1 MYPRSKKRFTFN
13 IISSYVALGILAVFA
28 AFFIY
33 NEFKTYVSTK
43 NSEGDSAKL
52 LHTNRLLS
60 NLYEAENLS
69 KLALKTKKPDDL
81 KAYAIKV
88 DSINTIIDSL
98 KPLVKNNPNYLISQL
113 DSVQGL
119 LQQKVY
125 NSAELRKLMVEN
137 ENSTSFDAVL
147 EAFHRMEVE
156 MGRITAESFV
166 PNFEQLPPS
175 TQKSIREYVAL
186 LNKNIPSTNSNVDAN
201 NIDSI
206 LQVSRSILNKAIT
219 EAAANERSLIQKELQ
234 IYRTDLELSQ
244 KMRSIIAGF
253 EREMAQKAQ
262 LDNAN
267 QRLAMQRTTRLAGG
281 ALLLG
286 LLIVIFFT
294 FMISKDYWKV
304 QRYREQLEEEKK
316 YSEFLLKS
324 REQLIST
331 VSHDLR
337 TPLNTIS
344 GYTELM
350 EHSGLSGKQLGYLK
364 NVKSASG
371 YVENLVNDLL
381 DYSKLEAGRM
391 NLDRVPFLLPSL
403 IRETLV
409 HFGEVNSK
417 KDVELRSEID
427 ERLEK
432 PIVSDPFR
440 IRQVLTNLVGNALK
454 FTDKGHV
461 MISAILEEKA
471 GRPWVKIEVED
482 TGIGIKPEKQ
492 QLIFQEFAQA
502 NESTEKKY
510 GGYGLGLTISK
521 KLTELL
527 GGTIQMKSTENQG
540 STFTVSFP
548 VEFGE
553 MPVEADTTKPVLP
566 NGTLRLCAIDD
577 DVTMLKLLEDI
588 CQINAIHIVTHSKF
602 KELEKEGNLSYDVV
616 LTDIQMPGTD
626 GFTVLEK
633 LRGMGYENPVIA
645 MTGQKITD
653 KSVYTQ
659 AGFEDVLQ
667 KPFSNISLLDVL
679 ARTGHSSLSNGSAG
693 TALAVPDPQSS
704 YFSIKNILPFL
715 ESPKAVREV
724 LEVFLENTDKNME
737 LLFSHISS
745 PDFSEIRAI
754 AHKMLPMF
762 RQLEAHEAIPLL
774 ENMERLSDDTKGKKV
789 FGMLTGLEKTIS
801 HLNGDIKD
809 YLVKL
814 PIDIG

>member
-1 MYPRSKKRFTFN
+1 MYPRSKKRFTFK
-13 IISSYVALGILAVFA
+13 IISSYVALGILAVLA

-33 NEFKTYVSTK
+33 NEFKTFVSGK

-81 KAYAIKV
+81 KAYAVKV

-98 KPLVKNNPNYLISQL
+98 KPLVKNPNFLIPQL
-113 DSVQGL
+113 DSVQAL
-119 LQQKVY
+119 LQQKVF

-156 MGRITAESFV
+156 MGRITPESFV
-166 PNFEQLPPS
+166 PNFQQLPPS

-186 LNKNIPSTNSNVDAN
+186 LNKNIPSAKGNVDAN

-219 EAAANERSLIQKELQ
+219 EAAANERSLIQKEFQ

-253 EREMAQKAQ
+253 EREMAQKVQ

-344 GYTELM
+344 GYSELM
-350 EHSGLSGKQLGYLK
+350 EHSGLSGKQLNYLK
-364 NVKSASG
+364 NVRSASG

-381 DYSKLEAGRM
+381 DYSKLEAGRV
-391 NLDRVPFLLPSL
+391 NLERVPFILSNL
-403 IRETLV
+403 IRETSL
-409 HFGEVNSK
+409 HFREVNSK
-417 KDVELRSEID
+417 KEVELQLEID
-427 ERLEK
+427 ENLEK

-440 IRQVLTNLVGNALK
+440 IRQILTNLVGNAFK
-454 FTDKGHV
+454 FTQKGHV
-461 MISAILEEKA
+461 KISAVLEDKRDEQ
-471 GRPWVKIEVED
+471 WVRIRVKD

-527 GGTIQMKSTENQG
+527 NGRLYLESVENEG
-540 STFTVSFP
+540 SIFTVRIP
-548 VEFGE
+548 VAFGE
-553 MPVEADTTKPVLP
+553 MPIAEDLP
-566 NGTLRLCAIDD
+566 QEKTLEGFLTLCAIDD
-577 DVTMLKLLEDI
+577 DTNMLKLLEDI
-588 CQINAIHIVTHSKF
+588 CQVHAIDIKTYTNF
-602 KELEKEGNLSYDVV
+602 KEIEEVESISCDVV
-616 LTDIQMPGTD
+616 LTDIQMPGID
-626 GFTVLEK
+626 GFSVLK
-633 LRGMGYENPVIA
+633 RLRELGYENPVIA
-645 MTGQKITD
+645 MTGQQITD
-653 KSVYTQ
+653 KSVYTG
-659 AGFEDVLQ
+659 AGFTDVLQ
-667 KPFSNISLLDVL
+667 KPFSNTSFLDILGKV
-679 ARTGHSSLSNGSAG
+679 GHSINGTGATTTSIPG
-693 TALAVPDPQSS
+693 SQSTH
-704 YFSIKNILPFL
+704 FSVNNIAPFL
-715 ESPKAVREV
+715 DSPQAVLEV
-724 LEVFLENTDKNME
+724 LEVFLENTEKNME
-737 LLFSHISS
+737 LLFSHIGSH
-745 PDFSEIRAI
+745 DFSEIRAI
-754 AHKMLPMF
+754 SHKMLPMF
-762 RQLEAHEAIPLL
+762 RQLEVRKAIPLL
-774 ENMERLSDDTKGKKV
+774 EELEHLSDDAKGKKV
-789 FGMLTGLEKTIS
+789 FGILTELQKII
-801 HLNGDIKD
+801 HQLNVAIKD
-809 YLVKL
+809 YLFKL
-814 PIDIG
+814 PTDID

>member
-1 MYPRSKKRFTFN
+1 MYPRSKKRFTFK
-13 IISSYVALGILAVFA
+13 IISSYVALGILAMLA

-33 NEFKTYVSTK
+33 NEFKTFVSGK

-81 KAYAIKV
+81 KAYAVKV

-98 KPLVKNNPNYLISQL
+98 KPLVKNPNFLIPQL
-113 DSVQGL
+113 DSVQAL
-119 LQQKVY
+119 LQQKVF

-156 MGRITAESFV
+156 MGRITPESFV
-166 PNFEQLPPS
+166 PNFQQLPPS

-186 LNKNIPSTNSNVDAN
+186 LNKNIPSAKGNVDAN

-219 EAAANERSLIQKELQ
+219 EAAANERSLIQKEFQ

-253 EREMAQKAQ
+253 EREMAQKVQ

-324 REQLIST
+324 REQLIFT

-344 GYTELM
+344 GYSELM
-350 EHSGLSGKQLGYLK
+350 EHSGLSGKQLNYLK
-364 NVKSASG
+364 NVRSASG

-381 DYSKLEAGRM
+381 DYSKLEAGRV
-391 NLDRVPFLLPSL
+391 NLERVPFILSNL
-403 IRETLV
+403 IRETSL
-409 HFGEVNSK
+409 HFREVNSK
-417 KDVELRSEID
+417 KEVELQLEID
-427 ERLEK
+427 ENLEK

-440 IRQVLTNLVGNALK
+440 IRQILTNLVGNAFK
-454 FTDKGHV
+454 FTQKGHV
-461 MISAILEEKA
+461 KISAVLEDKRDEQ
-471 GRPWVKIEVED
+471 WVRIRVKD

-527 GGTIQMKSTENQG
+527 NGRLYLESVENEG
-540 STFTVSFP
+540 SIFTVRIP
-548 VEFGE
+548 VAFGE
-553 MPVEADTTKPVLP
+553 MPIAEDLP
-566 NGTLRLCAIDD
+566 QEKTLEGFLTLCAIDD
-577 DVTMLKLLEDI
+577 DTNMLKLLEDI
-588 CQINAIHIVTHSKF
+588 CQVHAIDIKTYTNF
-602 KELEKEGNLSYDVV
+602 KEIEEVESISCDVI
-616 LTDIQMPGTD
+616 LTDIQMPGID
-626 GFTVLEK
+626 GFSVLK
-633 LRGMGYENPVIA
+633 RLRELGYENPVIA
-645 MTGQKITD
+645 MTGQQIAD
-653 KSVYTQ
+653 KSVYTG
-659 AGFEDVLQ
+659 AGFTDVLQ
-667 KPFSNISLLDVL
+667 KPFSNTSFLDILGKV
-679 ARTGHSSLSNGSAG
+679 GHSINGTGATTTSIPG
-693 TALAVPDPQSS
+693 SQSTH
-704 YFSIKNILPFL
+704 FSVNNIAPFL
-715 ESPKAVREV
+715 DSPQAVLEV
-724 LEVFLENTDKNME
+724 LEVFLENTEKNME
-737 LLFSHISS
+737 LLFSHIGSH
-745 PDFSEIRAI
+745 DFSEIRAI
-754 AHKMLPMF
+754 SHKMLPMF
-762 RQLEAHEAIPLL
+762 RQLEVRKAIPLL
-774 ENMERLSDDTKGKKV
+774 EELEHLSDDAKGKKV
-789 FGMLTGLEKTIS
+789 FGILTELQKII
-801 HLNGDIKD
+801 HQLNVAIKD
-809 YLVKL
+809 YLFKL
-814 PIDIG
+814 PTDID

>member
-1 MYPRSKKRFTFN
+1 MYPKSKKRFTFK
-13 IISSYVALGILAVFA
+13 IISSYVALGILAVLA

-33 NEFKTYVSTK
+33 NEFKTYVSAK

-81 KAYAIKV
+81 KAYAVKV

-98 KPLVKNNPNYLISQL
+98 KPLVKNPNFLIPQL
-113 DSVQGL
+113 DSVQAL
-119 LQQKVY
+119 LQQKVF

-156 MGRITAESFV
+156 MGRITPESFV
-166 PNFEQLPPS
+166 PNFQQLPPS

-186 LNKNIPSTNSNVDAN
+186 LNKNIPSAKGNVDAN

-219 EAAANERSLIQKELQ
+219 EAAANERSLIQKEFQ

-253 EREMAQKAQ
+253 EREMAQKVQ

-304 QRYREQLEEEKK
+304 QRYREQLEKEKK

-344 GYTELM
+344 GYSELM

-403 IRETLV
+403 VRETLV
-409 HFGEVNSK
+409 HFGELSSK
-417 KDVELRSEID
+417 KNVELRSEID

-432 PIVSDPFR
+432 PIISDPFR

-454 FTDKGHV
+454 FTQKGHV
-461 MISAILEEKA
+461 MITATLEEKA
-471 GRPWVKIEVED
+471 GKPWVKIEVED
-482 TGIGIKPEKQ
+482 TGIGIPPEKQ

-527 GGTIQMKSTENQG
+527 GGTIKMESAENQG

-553 MPVEADTTKPVLP
+553 MPVQADNTQPVLP

-588 CQINAIHIVTHSKF
+588 CQINDIQMVAFSNF
-602 KELEKEGNLSYDVV
+602 KELEKESDLLYDVV

-633 LRGMGYENPVIA
+633 LRAMGYENPVIA

-659 AGFEDVLQ
+659 AGFADALQ
-667 KPFSNISLLDVL
+667 KPFSNASLLEVL
-679 ARTGHSSLSNGSAG
+679 ARTGHSSPSSGEADTILSI
-693 TALAVPDPQSS
+693 PDPQSS
-704 YFSIKNILPFL
+704 HFSIKNILPFL
-715 ESPKAVREV
+715 DSPKSVQEV
-724 LEVFLENTDKNME
+724 LEVFLENTDKNVE
-737 LLFSHISS
+737 LLFSHIGSH
-745 PDFSEIRAI
+745 DFSEIRAI
-754 AHKMLPMF
+754 SHKMLPMF
-762 RQLEAHEAIPLL
+762 RQLEVRKAIPLL
-774 ENMERLSDDTKGKKV
+774 EELEHLSDDTKGKKV
-789 FGMLTGLEKTIS
+789 LELLKELQKVA
-801 HLNGDIKD
+801 HQLDYAIKD
-809 YLVKL
+809 YLFKL
-814 PIDIG
+814 PTDID

>member
-1 MYPRSKKRFTFN
+1 MYPRSKKRFTFK
-13 IISSYVALGILAVFA
+13 IISSYVALGILAVLA

-33 NEFKTYVSTK
+33 NEFKTFVSGK

-81 KAYAIKV
+81 KAYAVKV

-98 KPLVKNNPNYLISQL
+98 KPLVKNPNFLIPQL
-113 DSVQGL
+113 DSVQAL
-119 LQQKVY
+119 LQQKVF

-156 MGRITAESFV
+156 MGRITPESFV
-166 PNFEQLPPS
+166 PNFQQLPPS

-186 LNKNIPSTNSNVDAN
+186 LNKNIPSAKGNVDAN

-219 EAAANERSLIQKELQ
+219 EAAANERSLIQKEFQ

-253 EREMAQKAQ
+253 EREMAQKVQ

-344 GYTELM
+344 GYSELM
-350 EHSGLSGKQLGYLK
+350 EHSGLSGKQLNYLK
-364 NVKSASG
+364 NVRSASG

-381 DYSKLEAGRM
+381 DYSKLEAGRV
-391 NLDRVPFLLPSL
+391 NLERVPFILSNL
-403 IRETLV
+403 IRETSL
-409 HFGEVNSK
+409 HFREVNSK
-417 KDVELRSEID
+417 KEVELQLEID
-427 ERLEK
+427 ENLEK

-440 IRQVLTNLVGNALK
+440 IRQILTNLVGNAFK
-454 FTDKGHV
+454 FTQKGHV
-461 MISAILEEKA
+461 KISAVLEDKRDEQ
-471 GRPWVKIEVED
+471 WVRIRVKD

-527 GGTIQMKSTENQG
+527 NGRLYLESVENEG
-540 STFTVSFP
+540 SIFTVRIP
-548 VEFGE
+548 VAFGE
-553 MPVEADTTKPVLP
+553 MPIAEDLP
-566 NGTLRLCAIDD
+566 QEKTLEGFLTLCAIDD
-577 DVTMLKLLEDI
+577 DTNMLKLLEDI
-588 CQINAIHIVTHSKF
+588 CQVHAIDIKTYTNF
-602 KELEKEGNLSYDVV
+602 KEIEEVESIPCDVV
-616 LTDIQMPGTD
+616 LTDIQMPGID
-626 GFTVLEK
+626 GFSVLK
-633 LRGMGYENPVIA
+633 RLRELGYENPVIA
-645 MTGQKITD
+645 MTGQQITD
-653 KSVYTQ
+653 KSVYTG
-659 AGFEDVLQ
+659 AGFTDVLQ
-667 KPFSNISLLDVL
+667 KPFSNTSFLDILGKV
-679 ARTGHSSLSNGSAG
+679 GHSINGAG
-693 TALAVPDPQSS
+693 ATTTSIPGSQSTH
-704 YFSIKNILPFL
+704 FSVNNIAPFL
-715 ESPKAVREV
+715 DSPQAVLEV
-724 LEVFLENTDKNME
+724 LEVFLENTEKNME
-737 LLFSHISS
+737 LLFSHIGSH
-745 PDFSEIRAI
+745 DFSEIRAI
-754 AHKMLPMF
+754 SHKMLPMF
-762 RQLEAHEAIPLL
+762 RQLEVRKAIPLL
-774 ENMERLSDDTKGKKV
+774 EELEHLSDDAKGKKV
-789 FGMLTGLEKTIS
+789 FGILTELQKII
-801 HLNGDIKD
+801 HQLNVAIKD
-809 YLVKL
+809 YLFKL
-814 PIDIG
+814 PTDID

>member
-1 MYPRSKKRFTFN
+1 MYPRSKKRFTFK
-13 IISSYVALGILAVFA
+13 IISSYVALGILAMLA

-33 NEFKTYVSTK
+33 NEFKTFVSGK

-81 KAYAIKV
+81 KAYAVKV

-98 KPLVKNNPNYLISQL
+98 KPLVKNPNFLIPQL
-113 DSVQGL
+113 DSVQAL
-119 LQQKVY
+119 LQQKVF

-156 MGRITAESFV
+156 MGRITPESFV
-166 PNFEQLPPS
+166 PNFQQLPPS

-186 LNKNIPSTNSNVDAN
+186 LNKNIPSAKGNVDAN

-219 EAAANERSLIQKELQ
+219 EAAANERSLIQKEFQ

-253 EREMAQKAQ
+253 EREMAQKVQ

-324 REQLIST
+324 REQLIFT

-344 GYTELM
+344 GYSELM
-350 EHSGLSGKQLGYLK
+350 EHSGLSGKQLNYLK
-364 NVKSASG
+364 NVRSASG

-381 DYSKLEAGRM
+381 DYSKLEAGRV
-391 NLDRVPFLLPSL
+391 NLEQVPFILSNL
-403 IRETLV
+403 IRETSL
-409 HFGEVNSK
+409 HFREVNSK
-417 KDVELRSEID
+417 KEVELQLEID
-427 ERLEK
+427 ENLEK

-440 IRQVLTNLVGNALK
+440 IRQILTNLVGNAFK
-454 FTDKGHV
+454 FTQKGHV
-461 MISAILEEKA
+461 KISAVLEDKRDEQ
-471 GRPWVKIEVED
+471 WVRIRVKD

-527 GGTIQMKSTENQG
+527 NGRLYLESVENEG
-540 STFTVSFP
+540 SIFTVRIP
-548 VEFGE
+548 VAFGE
-553 MPVEADTTKPVLP
+553 MPIAEDLP
-566 NGTLRLCAIDD
+566 QEKTLEGFLTLCAIDD
-577 DVTMLKLLEDI
+577 DTNMLKLLEDI
-588 CQINAIHIVTHSKF
+588 CQVHAIDIKTYTNF
-602 KELEKEGNLSYDVV
+602 KEIEEVESISCDVV
-616 LTDIQMPGTD
+616 LTDIQMPGID
-626 GFTVLEK
+626 GFSVLK
-633 LRGMGYENPVIA
+633 RLRELGYENPVIA
-645 MTGQKITD
+645 MTGQQITD
-653 KSVYTQ
+653 KSVYTG
-659 AGFEDVLQ
+659 AGFTDVLQ
-667 KPFSNISLLDVL
+667 KPFSNTSFLDILGKV
-679 ARTGHSSLSNGSAG
+679 GHSINGTGATTTSIPG
-693 TALAVPDPQSS
+693 SQSTH
-704 YFSIKNILPFL
+704 FSVNNIAPFL
-715 ESPKAVREV
+715 DSPQAVLEV
-724 LEVFLENTDKNME
+724 LEVFLENTEKNME
-737 LLFSHISS
+737 LLFSHIGSH
-745 PDFSEIRAI
+745 DFSEIRAI
-754 AHKMLPMF
+754 SHKMLPMF
-762 RQLEAHEAIPLL
+762 RQLEVRKAIPLL
-774 ENMERLSDDTKGKKV
+774 EELEHLSDDAKGKKV
-789 FGMLTGLEKTIS
+789 FGILTELQKII
-801 HLNGDIKD
+801 HQLNVAIKD
-809 YLVKL
+809 YLFKL
-814 PIDIG
+814 PTDID

>member
-1 MYPRSKKRFTFN
+1 MYPRSKKRFTFK
-13 IISSYVALGILAVFA
+13 IISSYVALGILAMLA

-33 NEFKTYVSTK
+33 NEFKTFVSGK

-81 KAYAIKV
+81 KAYAVKV

-98 KPLVKNNPNYLISQL
+98 KPLVKNPNFLIPQL
-113 DSVQGL
+113 DSVQAL
-119 LQQKVY
+119 LQQKVF

-156 MGRITAESFV
+156 MGRITPESFV
-166 PNFEQLPPS
+166 PNFQQLPPS

-186 LNKNIPSTNSNVDAN
+186 LNKNIPSAKGNVDAN

-219 EAAANERSLIQKELQ
+219 EAAANERSLIQKEFQ

-253 EREMAQKAQ
+253 EREMAQKVQ

-344 GYTELM
+344 GYSELM
-350 EHSGLSGKQLGYLK
+350 EHSGLSGKQLNYLK
-364 NVKSASG
+364 NVRSASG

-381 DYSKLEAGRM
+381 DYSKLEAGRV
-391 NLDRVPFLLPSL
+391 NLERVPFILSNL
-403 IRETLV
+403 IRETSL
-409 HFGEVNSK
+409 HFREVNSK
-417 KDVELRSEID
+417 KEVELQLEID
-427 ERLEK
+427 ENLEK

-440 IRQVLTNLVGNALK
+440 IRQILTNLVGNAFK
-454 FTDKGHV
+454 FTQKGHV
-461 MISAILEEKA
+461 KISAVLEDKRDEQ
-471 GRPWVKIEVED
+471 WVRIRVKD

-527 GGTIQMKSTENQG
+527 NGRLYLESVENEG
-540 STFTVSFP
+540 SIFTVRIP
-548 VEFGE
+548 VAFGE
-553 MPVEADTTKPVLP
+553 MPIAEDLP
-566 NGTLRLCAIDD
+566 QEKTLEGFLTLCAIDD
-577 DVTMLKLLEDI
+577 DTNMLKLLEDI
-588 CQINAIHIVTHSKF
+588 CQVHAIDIKTYTNF
-602 KELEKEGNLSYDVV
+602 KEIEEVESISCDVV
-616 LTDIQMPGTD
+616 LTDIQMPGID
-626 GFTVLEK
+626 GFSVLK
-633 LRGMGYENPVIA
+633 RLRELGYENPVIA
-645 MTGQKITD
+645 MTGQQITD
-653 KSVYTQ
+653 KSVYTG
-659 AGFEDVLQ
+659 AGFTDVLQ
-667 KPFSNISLLDVL
+667 KPFSNTSFLDILGKV
-679 ARTGHSSLSNGSAG
+679 GHSINGTGATTTSIPG
-693 TALAVPDPQSS
+693 SQSTH
-704 YFSIKNILPFL
+704 FSVNNIAPFL
-715 ESPKAVREV
+715 DSPQAVLEV
-724 LEVFLENTDKNME
+724 LEVFLENTEKNME
-737 LLFSHISS
+737 LLFSHIGSH
-745 PDFSEIRAI
+745 DFSEIRAI
-754 AHKMLPMF
+754 SHKMLPMF
-762 RQLEAHEAIPLL
+762 RQLEVRKAIPLL
-774 ENMERLSDDTKGKKV
+774 EELEHLSDDAKGKKV
-789 FGMLTGLEKTIS
+789 FGILTELQKII
-801 HLNGDIKD
+801 HQLNVAIKD
-809 YLVKL
+809 YLFKL
-814 PIDIG
+814 PTDID

>member
-1 MYPRSKKRFTFN
+1 MYPRSKKRFTFK
-13 IISSYVALGILAVFA
+13 IISSYVALGILAMLA

-33 NEFKTYVSTK
+33 NEFKTYVSGK

-81 KAYAIKV
+81 KAYAVKV

-98 KPLVKNNPNYLISQL
+98 KPLVKNPNFLIPQL
-113 DSVQGL
+113 DSVQAL
-119 LQQKVY
+119 LQQKVF

-156 MGRITAESFV
+156 MGRITPESFV
-166 PNFEQLPPS
+166 PNFQQLPPS

-267 QRLAMQRTTRLAGG
+267 QRLALQRTSRLAGG
-281 ALLLG
+281 AIFLG

-344 GYTELM
+344 GYSELM

-391 NLDRVPFLLPSL
+391 HLDRVPFLLPSL
-403 IRETLV
+403 VRETLV
-409 HFGEVNSK
+409 HFGEVSSK

-440 IRQVLTNLVGNALK
+440 IRQILTNLAGNALK
-454 FTDKGHV
+454 FTQKGHV
-461 MISAILEEKA
+461 MITAILEEKA
-471 GRPWVKIEVED
+471 GKPWVKIEVED

-527 GGTIQMKSTENQG
+527 GGTIQMESTENKG
-540 STFTVSFP
+540 STFIVSFP
-548 VEFGE
+548 VEFDE
-553 MPVEADTTKPVLP
+553 MPVQADNTQPVLP

-588 CQINAIHIVTHSKF
+588 CQINDIQIVAFSNF
-602 KELEKEGNLSYDVV
+602 KELEKESNLLYDVV

-653 KSVYTQ
+653 KSVYTD
-659 AGFEDVLQ
+659 AGFTDVLQ
-667 KPFSNISLLDVL
+667 KPFSNTSLLDVL
-679 ARTGHSSLSNGSAG
+679 ATTGHSSPSNGNTG
-693 TALAVPDPQSS
+693 TSLRIPDPQSPH
-704 YFSIKNILPFL
+704 FSIKNILPFL
-715 ESPKAVREV
+715 DSPNSVQEV
-724 LEVFLENTDKNME
+724 LEVFLENTEKNTE
-737 LLFSHISS
+737 LLFSHIGSH
-745 PDFSEIRAI
+745 DFSEIRAI
-754 AHKMLPMF
+754 SHKMLPMF
-762 RQLEAHEAIPLL
+762 RQLEVHRAIPLL
-774 ENMERLSDDTKGKKV
+774 EKLEHFSDDLEGKKV
-789 FGMLTGLEKTIS
+789 LELLKQLQKVS
-801 HLNGDIKD
+801 HQLDYAIKD
-809 YLVKL
+809 YLFKL
-814 PIDIG
+814 PTDID